1 MWKNSFDKFSK
12 TFKIKTVKHN
22 ITDIVIF
29 LENIFG
35 VQKIVFYIEIIEKRM
50 KFILI
55 FDSNKYE

>member
-1 MWKNSFDKFSK
+1 MWKNSFDKISK

-35 VQKIVFYIEIIEKRM
+35 EQKIVYNIENNEKIM
-50 KFILI
+50 KCILI
-55 FDSNKYE
+55 FD